1 MSDVSC
7 SIEGQNPNVDFHHMN
22 SKIFIPPKIWRC
34 IPAGDSF
41 VDISMLFFC
50 YLLYKKK
57 SLLRD
62 NEHLSKI

>member
-7 SIEGQNPNVDFHHMN
+7 SIECQNSNVDFHHMN
-22 SKIFIPPKIWRC
+22 SKRFIPTKIWCC

-41 VDISMLFFC
+41 VDISMLFCC
-50 YLLYKKK
+50 YSLYKKK

-62 NEHLSKI
+62 NEHLSNR